1 VSPRRL
7 GVDLAP
13 LRISKQYRR
22 LYVAGFITQL
32 GGQATFVTVPFQLRN
47 LTHSPLLVGTLG
59 LVELAPIVLFGL
71 YGGVLADRVDRRR
84 LILITEAAAMATILV
99 LLFNALA
106 HHPQVWV
113 IFLAD
118 TAIVATGSLQQP
130 SIAALNQSLVPHDL
144 QRAASTLSTIR
155 YTTAAIVGPAF
166 GGLVAVAVG
175 PAAAYV
181 VNLVT
186 FTASLALLVTLRAD
200 PRIRA
205 REAVSL
211 GGGLRYA
218 RSRPD
223 LMGTYVVDLLAMA
236 WAYPVI
242 MLPFVAA
249 RYHVTYAL
257 SVLYLGL
264 PLGALVAT
272 LTSSWTHRVHHYG
285 RAVVAAATLWG
296 LGIALFGDVSSLWL
310 ALVGLMIGG
319 GADAV
324 SGIFRTT
331 MWNESISPEVRGRMA
346 GVELISYAVGPT
358 AGQFR
363 AGVTAA
369 WTSLRVSLTLGGLG
383 CAGSV
388 AAVATGLT
396 SMWRFDARTDPHVAE
411 VRAQRAGAPE
421 SPS

>member
-1 VSPRRL
+1 
-7 GVDLAP
+7 
-13 LRISKQYRR
+13 
-22 LYVAGFITQL
+22 
-32 GGQATFVTVPFQLRN
+32 
-47 LTHSPLLVGTLG
+47 
-59 LVELAPIVLFGL
+59 
-71 YGGVLADRVDRRR
+71 
-84 LILITEAAAMATILV
+84 MATILV

-106 HHPQVWV
+106 RHPQVWV

-118 TAIVATGSLQQP
+118 TAIVASGSLQQP
-130 SIAALNQSLVPHDL
+130 SITALNQSLVPHDL
-144 QRAASTLSTIR
+144 QRAASTLSMIR

-200 PRIRA
+200 PRA
-205 REAVSL
+205 ADRETVSL
-211 GGGLRYA
+211 GAGLRYA

-236 WAYPVI
+236 WAYPVV

-249 RYHVTYAL
+249 RYHATYAL
-257 SVLYLGL
+257 AVLYLGL
-264 PLGALVAT
+264 PIGTLLAT

-285 RAVVAAATLWG
+285 RAVVLAATLWG
-296 LGIALFGDVSSLWL
+296 LGIALFGNATSLWF
-310 ALVGLMIGG
+310 AEVGLIIGG

-324 SGIFRTT
+324 SGIFRQT
-331 MWNESISPEVRGRMA
+331 MWNESISPDVRGRMA

-369 WTSLRVSLTLGGLG
+369 WTTLRFSLTIGGLG

-388 AAVATGLT
+388 AAVSTGLK

-411 VRAQRAGAPE
+411 VRAQRDSATEAPT
-421 SPS
+421 